1 MCTPFL
7 DIDKRNQQAL
17 WETFLQ
23 QWMPRNYTDF
33 ENAACVTYPD
43 GARRDEA
50 LPAPT
55 EVNEFQS
62 LLLQLFISG
71 ANEQRKS
78 GRGWP
83 NLLSEDHLMPLTS
96 YVIIFL
102 VLFWP
107 YALQLSSSSFH
118 LTICH
123 SIFSSAC
130 FVSSLRFSPH
140 NFKQFVIPSFSFQFF
155 KTLTI
160 YLCDFIMIVLFL
172 KTLII
177 LADPFNMQVKSW

>member
-1 MCTPFL
+1 M
-7 DIDKRNQQAL
+7 DKRNQQAL

-33 ENAACVTYPD
+33 ENSACVTYPD

-107 YALQLSSSSFH
+107 YNFLAPLFISQFAILSSH
-118 LTICH
+118 LH
-123 SIFSSAC
+123 VLSHH
-130 FVSSLRFSPH
+130 L
-140 NFKQFVIPSFSFQFF
+140 
-155 KTLTI
+155 
-160 YLCDFIMIVLFL
+160 DFP
-172 KTLII
+172 LII
-177 LADPFNMQVKSW
+177 LNNLSYLHFLFSFSKLSPFTFVIS